1 MKSLACV
8 SSLLTGY
15 RCASFF
21 PCQKKRTGKVHNLWT
36 TVNKLRVIHKRNPSF
51 GLDKKQNCCFYTPP
65 PREKGSCQNLFHK
78 KRRLSKNNLSTTP
91 GGNMFSTV
99 CSNFI
104 LFFVYQ
110 SLIRKSFVDKNKTT
124 LGRWNIKILP
134 CFFPNTIPGYI
145 RLLLFF
151 YFKTK
156 TKEEEG
162 ILSCVVQTFPL

>member
-1 MKSLACV
+1 
-8 SSLLTGY
+8 
-15 RCASFF
+15 
-21 PCQKKRTGKVHNLWT
+21 
-36 TVNKLRVIHKRNPSF
+36 
-51 GLDKKQNCCFYTPP
+51 
-65 PREKGSCQNLFHK
+65 
-78 KRRLSKNNLSTTP
+78 
-91 GGNMFSTV
+91 MFSTI

-134 CFFPNTIPGYI
+134 RFFPNTIPGNI
-145 RLLLFF
+145 FLLLFF

-156 TKEEEG
+156 IKEEEG